1 MKFKNLLF
9 LFGISVTCF
18 SFSQNKISKNVVL
31 SPLTELMILKN
42 YSAEEIKNLSVDENK
57 LKMMEYFYSKS
68 FEIALNQN
76 YTNEQYLKIDVNNFR
91 LQRKKDEDV
100 IIFDEISGLNIL
112 LYSLTKVELGKKSVN
127 PNYIMISERTKK
139 SIN

>member
-1 MKFKNLLF
+1 MKFKKLLF
-9 LFGISVTCF
+9 LFGISVSCF
-18 SFSQNKISKNVVL
+18 SFSQNKISQNVEL
-31 SPLTELMILKN
+31 SPLTEVMILKN
-42 YSAEEIKNLSVDENK
+42 YSSEEIKNLSVDENK

-68 FEIALNQN
+68 FEIAPNQN

-127 PNYIMISERTKK
+127 PNYIMNSEKAKK

>member
-1 MKFKNLLF
+1 MKFKKLLF
-9 LFGISVTCF
+9 LFGISVSCF
-18 SFSQNKISKNVVL
+18 SFSQNKISQNVEL
-31 SPLTELMILKN
+31 SPLTEVMILKN
-42 YSAEEIKNLSVDENK
+42 YSAEEVKSLSVQNDK
-57 LKMMEYFYSKS
+57 LKMLNYFYSKS
-68 FEIALNQN
+68 FEVLPNQN
-76 YTNEQYLKIDVNNFR
+76 YTNDQFLKIDVNNFR

-127 PNYIMISERTKK
+127 PNYIMNSEKDKK

>member
-1 MKFKNLLF
+1 M
-9 LFGISVTCF
+9 SCF
-18 SFSQNKISKNVVL
+18 SFSQNKISQNVEL
-31 SPLTELMILKN
+31 SPLTEVMILKN
-42 YSAEEIKNLSVDENK
+42 YSAEEVKSLSVQNDK
-57 LKMMEYFYSKS
+57 LKMLNYFYSKS
-68 FEIALNQN
+68 FEVLPNQN
-76 YTNEQYLKIDVNNFR
+76 YTNDQFLKIDVNNFR

-127 PNYIMISERTKK
+127 PNYIMNSEKDKK